1 MSETQIPAVEQQN
14 PVDERP
20 GHRLAEARKAKGL
33 SLEEVASQLRLNVSM
48 LQALENDDYSHLPPA
63 AYVSGYVRSYA
74 RALGLTEAEV
84 LRSHATAPSG
94 EPPIV
99 GVVARSHTA
108 QVPGNDP
115 RVKLVSGL
123 IIGGFLIISGA
134 WWVVQSEDSM
144 PPTPPEETAAMP
156 PPDNGAVPVV
166 PGTEATAPAV
176 AEAAAPVVAAP
187 APVPA
192 VGAAPARPAPVPP
205 TPVAAAKPAT
215 AATTAPVTP
224 PVTEAPKPAAPPPPP
239 LTADVPQSKI
249 TLEFSADCWVDVVDA
264 AGRQLAYELAPAGR
278 KIRLRGEAPFTV
290 FFGYSPGVQ
299 VTFND
304 QAYDH
309 RPFQRKDVAR
319 FKLGTAEDNTQ
330 QIEAQ

>member
-14 PVDERP
+14 PADDRP

-134 WWVVQSEDSM
+134 WWVVQSEDSVL
-144 PPTPPEETAAMP
+144 PPAPEQTAALP
-156 PPDNGAVPVV
+156 PPDSGAVPAAPGAEV
-166 PGTEATAPAV
+166 PAPAAVAPAVTAPAS
-176 AEAAAPVVAAP
+176 
-187 APVPA
+187 VPA
-192 VGAAPARPAPVPP
+192 MGAATMPARPAPV
-205 TPVAAAKPAT
+205 TPAPVPAAKPAP
-215 AATTAPVTP
+215 AAPAAATP
-224 PVTEAPKPAAPPPPP
+224 PVAEAPKPAAPPPPP
-239 LTADVPQSKI
+239 LTADVLQSKVV
-249 TLEFSADCWVDVVDA
+249 LEFSADCWVDVVDA

-304 QAYDH
+304 QPYDH

-330 QIEAQ
+330 QTEAQ